1 MSGDPAARIVKYP
14 TDAEVRAAFEAYVT
28 GVGKVAHAWNYLHER
43 LGALFAAV
51 LNTPDRNVAAAV
63 WYSPYVD
70 RVQREMLRA
79 AIEAMAE
86 YRWQS
91 LPNDARDDLK
101 FVLKEIDAVGYKR
114 DDAIHAPASLYTDYT
129 GSEMA
134 ASFLSGHRRA
144 KNLAGKQ
151 LLIEFDWCER
161 YSEELSRF
169 VAKATE
175 ALLFGGVQWPSRPRK
190 PDRKPKRSLQGP
202 ERAPASLPRLQRRQ
216 IND

>member
-1 MSGDPAARIVKYP
+1 MADDLAARIVRYP

-28 GVGKVAHAWNYLHER
+28 GVGKVAHAWNHLHER

-51 LNTPDRNVAAAV
+51 LNAPDRNVTAAV
-63 WYSPYVD
+63 WYSPYAD
-70 RVQREMLRA
+70 RVQRDMLRA

-91 LPNDARDDLK
+91 LPNNARDDLK
-101 FVLKEIDAVGYKR
+101 YVLNEIDTIGYKR

-134 ASFLSGHRRA
+134 TSFLSGHRRA

-169 VAKATE
+169 IAQATQ
-175 ALLFGGVQWPSRPRK
+175 ALLFGKAPWPGRPRK
-190 PDRKPKRSLQGP
+190 PDRKPKRSLKGP
-202 ERAPASLPRLQRRQ
+202 ERRQ
-216 IND
+216 SPL